1 MRGLPSTILL
11 IVVLAGLGA
20 YFYFVTSKL
29 PEGGSATK
37 KQEKVFDGLDAT
49 KIDEIK
55 VTTAAGDA
63 TTLKKENGGWQIVQ
77 PLSAKADEG
86 EASSITSALASAEIT
101 RVIDE
106 NPTNLSEYGL
116 SNPRFEVDFKAAG
129 DKDYRKLLVGEK
141 TPTSGAIYAKR
152 NGEKRVFSIAAFQ
165 ENTFN
170 RTTFDLRD
178 KVLLK
183 FDREKVD
190 AVDVTAAGKPL
201 TIAKDGGD
209 WKIAR
214 PVQSKA
220 DFGTVE
226 GLIGKLQS
234 AQMKSLVADNPPP
247 ADLKKYGLDKPE
259 ATINLNAGSAR
270 TTLLV
275 GAKAADGSTVYARDA
290 SKPAVVTIESSLLDD
305 LKKGADEYRRKDLFE
320 FRPFNATHIEMTRN
334 GQTIVLDRVKGQ
346 GENAPDKWHRVSP
359 NPGDVDKEK
368 MDSLLSKLSN
378 MRAASFVDSTAK
390 TGADK
395 PALVVTV
402 KFDEGKKEE
411 KATFGQSGSDVFA
424 VRPGEPGAAKADSAD
439 FTEVTKSFDEIAAPP
454 APPTPPT
461 QPTPPAPPTPP
472 KK

>member
-1 MRGLPSTILL
+1 MRGLRSTILL
-11 IVVLAGLGA
+11 AVVLAGLGA
-20 YFYFVTSKL
+20 YFYFVTAKL
-29 PEGGSATK
+29 PEGGADVK
-37 KQEKVFDGLDAT
+37 KQEKVFDGIDAA

-63 TTLKKENGGWQIVQ
+63 TTLKKESGGWQIVQ
-77 PLSAKADEG
+77 PLTAKADEG
-86 EASSITSALASAEIT
+86 EASSMTSALASAEIT

-106 NPTNLSEYGL
+106 NPGNLNEYGL

-141 TPTSGAIYAKR
+141 TPTGGGIYARR
-152 NGEKRVFSIAAFQ
+152 NDEKRVFSIAAFQ

-190 AVDVTAAGKPL
+190 ALEVNAGGKTL
-201 TIAKDGGD
+201 GIAKDGGD
-209 WKIAR
+209 WKITR
-214 PVQSKA
+214 PVPSKA
-220 DFGTVE
+220 DFGSVE
-226 GLIGKLQS
+226 GLIGKLQT
-234 AQMKSLVADNPPP
+234 AQMKSLAADDPSP
-247 ADLKKYGLDKPE
+247 ADVKKYGLDKPE
-259 ATINLNAGSAR
+259 ATVNLGAGSAR
-270 TTLLV
+270 TTLQV
-275 GAKAADGSTVYARDA
+275 GAKADGNTVYARDA

-305 LKKGADEYRRKDLFE
+305 LKKGADDYRRKDLFE
-320 FRPFNATHIEMTRN
+320 FRPFNATRIEMTRN

-346 GENAPDKWHRVSP
+346 GENAPDKWHRASP

-368 MDSLLSKLSN
+368 MDNLLSKLSN
-378 MRAASFVDSTAK
+378 MRAASFVDASAK

-395 PALVVTV
+395 PALVVSV

-411 KATFGQSGSDVFA
+411 KVTFGQSGSDVFA
-424 VRPGEPGAAKADSAD
+424 VRPGEPGAAKADTAD
-439 FTEVTKSFDEIAAPP
+439 LNDVTKSFDEIAAPST
-454 APPTPPT
+454 PPTPTPSP
-461 QPTPPAPPTPP
+461 QTPPAPA